1 MRKAWSNHV
10 NETYRKTKKKNK
22 DITRR
27 EAMKLASE
35 TWPKEKAKLERKR
48 KREEKKVNKAKQDCN
63 AAKTTKRKKPDS

>member
-48 KREEKKVNKAKQDCN
+48 KREEKKEKKTKQDCN
-63 AAKTTKRKKPDS
+63 DASKVKRKKLDS